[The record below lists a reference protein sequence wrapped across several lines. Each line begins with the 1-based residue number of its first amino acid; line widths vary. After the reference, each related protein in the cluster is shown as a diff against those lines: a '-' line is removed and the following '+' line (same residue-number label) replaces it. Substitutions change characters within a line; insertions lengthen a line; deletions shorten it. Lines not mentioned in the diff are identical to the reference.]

1 MQEARLAFLNHLRNV
16 RDESM
21 IPRCRMTI
29 RGALSEFCRRMA
41 PVSIPKYCFVEEIR
55 KLRRVDYD
63 AALLEVDRY
72 HDCSAELYA
81 ELHEFEQSLTEQER
95 IAFQMRRCG
104 YTNREIIPCI
114 GVTGES
120 QMSRLMKGLLRKA
133 FAYFT
138 V

>member
-1 MQEARLAFLNHLRNV
+1 
-16 RDESM
+16 M

-41 PVSIPKYCFVEEIR
+41 PISIPKYCFAEEIR

-63 AALLEVDRY
+63 AALWEAEK
-72 HDCSAELYA
+72 CQSFSAELYA
-81 ELHEFEQSLTEQER
+81 ELHEFERSLTDQER